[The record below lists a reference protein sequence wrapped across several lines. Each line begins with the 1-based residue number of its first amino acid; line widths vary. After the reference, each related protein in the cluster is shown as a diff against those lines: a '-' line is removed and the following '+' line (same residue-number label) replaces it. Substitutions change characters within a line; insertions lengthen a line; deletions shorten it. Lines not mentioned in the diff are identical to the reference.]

1 MFNFVK
7 IVQHD
12 QRYILKKIIFFMSC
26 SDGWC
31 YKAVILPFFSN
42 FTGKLPKK
50 GLDKKLLKNC
60 KMTAVDEVI
69 RLQQGIIWKRGFLGN
84 IFLVKLNNFFHEKHM
99 SLKGLKWIISCKIT
113 EKGKMTTIWRHQSIT
128 SYEEFFFKMY
138 LSSCWTIFTMINIA

>member
-1 MFNFVK
+1 MIRDTFWKN
-7 IVQHD
+7 
-12 QRYILKKIIFFMSC
+12 YILYIMICF
-26 SDGWC
+26 DVWRPV
-31 YKAVILPFFSN
+31 AVILPFFSN
-42 FTGKLPKK
+42 FTPQLPKM
-50 GLDKKLLKNC
+50 GIDKKVLKNC
-60 KMTAVDEVI
+60 KMTAIDKVI
-69 RLQQGIIWKRGFLGN
+69 RQKQGIIWKKGFLRN